1 MSAGH
6 WSWCAGW
13 CPGVVRAEPG
23 HRGNLVHCV
32 AVLERTGLAI
42 LIRDS
47 SIPDQQ
53 ASHLLTSPQATADG
67 GPGVYG
73 IGPAG
78 WCIRGYWVSSKHLG
92 VSVCRC

>member
-1 MSAGH
+1 MAVGR
-6 WSWCAGW
+6 GVTV
-13 CPGVVRAEPG
+13 PGRCSESRACQG
-23 HRGNLVHCV
+23 GILLHCV
-32 AVLERTGLAI
+32 AVLERTGPAI
-42 LIRDS
+42 LLRDS

-78 WCIRGYWVSSKHLG
+78 LYVHGY
-92 VSVCRC
+92 